1 MIPLH
6 QLDDF
11 QTTKDIQPRLNKS
24 PHTLGNYK
32 RGYCRK
38 RTKRSEQK
46 TTTIDL
52 GVKRGGGVVV
62 NIFYSPHCTLDFVDQ
77 TQQMLAIKTQKQ
89 SNQNQ

>member
-11 QTTKDIQPRLNKS
+11 QTRKTIQPRLNKS
-24 PHTLGNYK
+24 PHTLGDYK
-32 RGYCRK
+32 RGYYRK
-38 RTKRSEQK
+38 RTTRSEQK

-52 GVKRGGGVVV
+52 GVKKGCVV
-62 NIFYSPHCTLDFVDQ
+62 NIFYSPNCTIDFVDQ

-89 SNQNQ
+89 SNQNE